1 MSDRREVELGTRSYR
16 SRMWTYLLAAAVLVI
31 VAIGVNFAF
40 NDPEAA
46 RKGFAAVLGL
56 PRWAFPVIGG
66 VLGAAI
72 YWIGL
77 RVETDAPEAIGAA
90 LIAGSIA
97 GGEFLLGWKRF
108 ELGGLQVVP
117 YLIPT
122 VAFVVLM
129 MVAMNRSK

>member
-1 MSDRREVELGTRSYR
+1 MAERPDVELGTRSYR
-16 SRMWTYLLAAAVLVI
+16 SRMWTYLLAAAVLV
-31 VAIGVNFAF
+31 VAAIGVNFAF
-40 NDPEAA
+40 NNPEAA
-46 RKGFAAVLGL
+46 RKGFDAVLGL
-56 PRWAFPVIGG
+56 PRWAFPV
-66 VLGAAI
+66 LGAALGAVI

-129 MVAMNRSK
+129 MVAMTRSK

>member
-1 MSDRREVELGTRSYR
+1 MAEHPETELGTRSYR
-16 SRMWTYLLAAAVLVI
+16 SRMWTYLLAAAVLV
-31 VAIGVNFAF
+31 VAAVGVNFAF
-40 NDPEAA
+40 NNPEAA
-46 RKGFAAVLGL
+46 RKGFTAVMGL
-56 PRWAFPVIGG
+56 PRWAFPV
-66 VLGAAI
+66 LGAALGAVV

-122 VAFVVLM
+122 VAFVALM
-129 MVAMNRSK
+129 MVAMTRSK